1 VSAPGAGAERS
12 DVGPRVLIVTP
23 EFEPFASGV
32 ETHVAEVAPRLLAE
46 GVRLTILTTDP
57 VRRLQVRE
65 RIAGVDVRRVR
76 AFPPDSDLHFA
87 PMLARQIATSGPW
100 DLAHI
105 QSYHTLVAP
114 VAMLALILLRIP
126 FVITLH
132 SGGHSSRI
140 RVAAR
145 GLQLS
150 LLSPL
155 LRRAERI
162 IAVSEWEEEQFSR
175 ALRLRRSR
183 FALIP
188 NGAQLPGAGDAP
200 AAGPP
205 LIVSIGRVE
214 RYKGHHHVVAAMP
227 RILETLPDAR
237 LRIVGAG
244 PYEGAIRRLARTLGV
259 EAHVQIGPVPG
270 ERRDSFSRLLMSAS
284 VVTMLSDYESQGIAA
299 YEAADAGR
307 PLVVAYGT
315 ALAELVDRGVAVG
328 VSDVTDA
335 DAVASAIIAQVRSP
349 LVPRAVELP
358 TWDGCADRVL
368 QLYREILDR

>member
-1 VSAPGAGAERS
+1 VSAPGPGSERL

-32 ETHVAEVAPRLLAE
+32 ETHVAEVAPRLAAARI
-46 GVRLTILTTDP
+46 GVTILATDP
-57 VRRLQVRE
+57 GGRLPVRE
-65 RIAGVDVRRVR
+65 RHAGVDVRRVR
-76 AFPPDSDLHFA
+76 AFPSNSDLHFA
-87 PMLARQIATSGPW
+87 PLVVREIAVSGPW
-100 DLAHI
+100 DLVHI
-105 QSYHTLVAP
+105 HSYHTLVAP
-114 VAMLALILLRIP
+114 LAMLAAIALRIP

-132 SGGHSSRI
+132 SGGHSSSI
-140 RVAAR
+140 RVKAR

-150 LLSPL
+150 LLSPM

-162 IAVSEWEEEQFSR
+162 IAVSEWEEQQFSR

-188 NGAQLPGAGDAP
+188 NGAQLPGHDDP
-200 AAGPP
+200 PTAGPL
-205 LIVSIGRVE
+205 LILSIGRVE

-244 PYEGAIRRLARTLGV
+244 PYEGAIRRLARSLGV
-259 EAHVQIGPVPG
+259 ETHVQIGPVPG

-328 VSDVTDA
+328 VSDVADA
-335 DAVASAIIAQVRSP
+335 DAVAAAIIAQVRSP

-358 TWDGCADRVL
+358 TWDGCAARVL
-368 QLYREILDR
+368 QLYREILD

>member
-1 VSAPGAGAERS
+1 VSGPSTGPERP
-12 DVGPRVLIVTP
+12 DVGPRVLVVTP

-32 ETHVAEVAPRLLAE
+32 ETHVAEVAPRLAAQ
-46 GVRLTILTTDP
+46 GVGVTILATDP
-57 VRRLQVRE
+57 GGTRPARE
-65 RIAGVDVRRVR
+65 WIAGIDVRRVR
-76 AFPPDSDLHFA
+76 AWPPNSDLHFA
-87 PMLARQIATSGPW
+87 PMLAREIATSGRW
-100 DLAHI
+100 DLVHI
-105 QSYHTLVAP
+105 HSYHTLVAP
-114 VAMLALILLRIP
+114 LAMLTLILLRIP

-145 GLQLS
+145 GLQLR
-150 LLSPL
+150 LLAPL

-162 IAVSEWEEEQFSR
+162 ITVSKWEEDQFSR

-188 NGAQLPGAGDAP
+188 NGAQLPALDDRP
-200 AAGPP
+200 STGPP

-237 LRIVGAG
+237 LRILGSG
-244 PYEGAIRRLARTLGV
+244 PYDRAIRRLAHDLGV
-259 EAHVQIGPVPG
+259 GAHVEVGPVPG
-270 ERRDSFSRLLMSAS
+270 GRRDAFSRLLQRAS

-315 ALAELVDRGVAVG
+315 ALAELVDRGVALG

-335 DAVASAIIAQVRSP
+335 EAVAAAIIAQVRHP
-349 LVPRAVELP
+349 LVPPALNLP
-358 TWDGCADRVL
+358 TWDGCAESVRR
-368 QLYREILDR
+368 LYHEILER